1 MSAHTAAVPT
11 VSEPDAVLMTL
22 LVRAPPTIERPRQY
36 ATVAHNDVDDPT
48 RVEPGARRR
57 PRVGTSADA
66 DSIGSRVRLQG
77 KPRVI
82 NRGRM
87 LIGQRVRL
95 DSTAATLELVTEAD
109 GVLDVED
116 HVFLN
121 FGCNIAAT
129 KLIRI
134 GAYSLLGPYC
144 MLMDNSYHCVEPER
158 RLERPESQPI
168 ILEPN
173 VWLGARTIVL
183 PGITIGE
190 GSCVGAG
197 SVVTKDVPRRTFVAG
212 VPAQTVRSL

>member
-1 MSAHTAAVPT
+1 MTRMITDVWFQGRAVARARWYLRHA
-11 VSEPDAVLMTL
+11 DVL
-22 LVRAPPTIERPRQY
+22 
-36 ATVAHNDVDDPT
+36 
-48 RVEPGARRR
+48 GAK
-57 PRVGTSADA
+57 
-66 DSIGSRVRLQG
+66 VRLQG

-82 NRGRM
+82 NQGRM
-87 LIGQRVRL
+87 MIGEKVRL
-95 DSTAATLELVTEAD
+95 DSTAATLELVTEAT

-144 MLMDNSYHCVEPER
+144 MLMDNSYHCIEPER
-158 RLERPESQPI
+158 RLERPESKPI
-168 ILEPN
+168 ILERN

-183 PGITIGE
+183 PGVTIGE

-197 SVVTKDVPRRTFVAG
+197 SVVTADVPPRTFVAG
-212 VPAQTVRSL
+212 APTRVVRAL

>member
-1 MSAHTAAVPT
+1 MTSMIPHVWHQGRAV
-11 VSEPDAVLMTL
+11 
-22 LVRAPPTIERPRQY
+22 VRARWYLR
-36 ATVAHNDVDDPT
+36 
-48 RVEPGARRR
+48 
-57 PRVGTSADA
+57 DA
-66 DSIGSRVRLQG
+66 DSVGSRVRLQG

>member
-1 MSAHTAAVPT
+1 MTRMIADVWNQGRAV
-11 VSEPDAVLMTL
+11 A
-22 LVRAPPTIERPRQY
+22 RARWYLR
-36 ATVAHNDVDDPT
+36 
-48 RVEPGARRR
+48 
-57 PRVGTSADA
+57 DA
-66 DSIGSRVRLQG
+66 DVLGAKVRLQG

-82 NRGRM
+82 NQGRM
-87 LIGQRVRL
+87 MIGDKVRL
-95 DSTAATLELVTEAD
+95 DSTAATLELVTEPN

-158 RLERPESQPI
+158 RLERPESKPI
-168 ILEPN
+168 ILERN

-197 SVVTKDVPRRTFVAG
+197 SVVTADVPPRTFVAG
-212 VPAQTVRSL
+212 VPTRVVRAL

>member
-1 MSAHTAAVPT
+1 MIPHVWNQGRAV
-11 VSEPDAVLMTL
+11 A
-22 LVRAPPTIERPRQY
+22 RARWYLR
-36 ATVAHNDVDDPT
+36 
-48 RVEPGARRR
+48 
-57 PRVGTSADA
+57 DA
-66 DSIGSRVRLQG
+66 DSVGSRVRLQG